1 MIGYG
6 RGTAEL
12 ERDMGD
18 PVLLR
23 RFAAW
28 LQPGPSAEDGER
40 SVFFK
45 DGVIVLDT
53 NVLLSLY
60 EYTETSRQEV
70 LSALE
75 QTAGRLWMPYQVG
88 LEFVRGR
95 RSTLESRKRALA
107 DAASEVNKK
116 LMAARKAI
124 VEAKN
129 VVCAQLDK
137 YARAQEE
144 IAALDSLVAD
154 SDVDA
159 HLDVYRHEFKR
170 HLDMLKADHGLA
182 LNSADAEDPILPR
195 IAKLYGEGVGEQ
207 PDDDVLRRR
216 LEEATGFRFPNK
228 IPPGFADSGK
238 DTPLKSAGDF
248 LLWAELIEHVR
259 QLPPDGRR
267 VLFVSNDT
275 KEDWYEQGSGSS
287 SSRPWPSLVDE
298 LRRRAQADLRIETP
312 PHFFGGI
319 REFLDAELA
328 ADTYAEIERVSEA
341 FEVKVPDTRLV
352 VTQETAPHLDPP
364 EGLAHAA
371 YRSAGLTSSTVRSAA
386 EAASPPWRLFQWW
399 LIGVTAQLGRR
410 AAGEAEPAVSIAAA
424 SRSSGP
430 PSGDWVPGTALSPDE
445 WLHRDSSW
453 IAPWFMDLLASAPQ
467 TDRALLRRLAAQQ
480 AESNRRSGI

>member
-1 MIGYG
+1 MAEPEGYM
-6 RGTAEL
+6 AE
-12 ERDMGD
+12 

-28 LQPGPSAEDGER
+28 LQPGPSAEDAER

-60 EYTETSRQEV
+60 EYTETSREEV
-70 LSALE
+70 LAALE

-107 DAASEVNKK
+107 SATTEVNKK

-124 VEAKN
+124 VEAKD

-137 YARAQEE
+137 YARAQQE
-144 IAALDSLVAD
+144 IAGLDALVAD
-154 SDVDA
+154 ADVDA

-182 LNSADAEDPILPR
+182 LNSSDAEDPILPR

-207 PDDDVLRRR
+207 PDDDVLRKR
-216 LEEATGFRFPNK
+216 LEEATAFRFPNK
-228 IPPGFADSGK
+228 IPPGFSDSGK

-248 LLWAELIEHVR
+248 LLWEELIEHVR
-259 QLPPDGRR
+259 QLPPSGRY

-275 KEDWYEQGSGSS
+275 KEDWYEQRSGTS

-341 FEVKVPDTRLV
+341 FEVKVPDTPLV
-352 VTQETAPHLDPP
+352 ITEETAPHLDPP
-364 EGLAHAA
+364 EGLALDALNA
-371 YRSAGLTSSTVRSAA
+371 VGLVSSTLRDSVKSALSA
-386 EAASPPWRLFQWW
+386 QRLFQWW

-410 AAGEAEPAVSIAAA
+410 AVGETEPSVSIAAA
-424 SRSSGP
+424 ARSNEP
-430 PSGDWVPGTALSPDE
+430 PSGDWVSGTVLSPGE

-453 IAPWFMDLLASAPQ
+453 IAPWFMDLLGSVPQ
-467 TDRALLRRLAAQQ
+467 ADRVVLRRLAAQQ
-480 AESNRRSGI
+480 AESNRRSNS

>member
-1 MIGYG
+1 
-6 RGTAEL
+6 
-12 ERDMGD
+12 MGD
-18 PVLLR
+18 PVLLQ

-28 LQPGPSAEDGER
+28 LQPGPSAQDPER
-40 SVFFK
+40 SAFFN
-45 DGVIVLDT
+45 DGIIVLDT

-60 EYTETSRQEV
+60 EYTETSREEV

-95 RSTLESRKRALA
+95 RSTLESRKRALT

-137 YARAQEE
+137 YAGAQTE
-144 IAALDSLVAD
+144 IAALEALAAES
-154 SDVDA
+154 SVDA
-159 HLDVYRHEFKR
+159 ALDVYRHEFKR

-207 PDDDVLRRR
+207 PDDNVLRRR
-216 LEEATGFRFPNK
+216 LEEATAFRFPNK
-228 IPPGFADSGK
+228 IPPGFSDSGK
-238 DTPLKSAGDF
+238 ETPLKSAGDF
-248 LLWAELIEHVR
+248 LLWEELIEHAR
-259 QLPPDGRR
+259 QLPASGRR

-275 KEDWYEQGSGSS
+275 KEDWYEQRSGSS

-298 LRRRAQADLRIETP
+298 LKRRARADLRIETP

-328 ADTYAEIERVSEA
+328 EDTYAEIARVSET
-341 FEVKVPDTRLV
+341 FEAVLPDALTA
-352 VTQETAPHLDPP
+352 VTEETAPRLDPP
-364 EGLAHAA
+364 AALMHAACDAAGLASPAA
-371 YRSAGLTSSTVRSAA
+371 RAAA
-386 EAASPPWRLFQWW
+386 ESASPPLRLFQWW
-399 LIGVTAQLGRR
+399 LIGATAQLGRR
-410 AAGEAEPAVSIAAA
+410 AAGETEPSVDIAAA
-424 SRSSGP
+424 ARGSQP
-430 PSGDWVPGTALSPDE
+430 PSREWIAGTALSPSE

-453 IAPWFMDLLASAPQ
+453 IAPWFMDLLESLPQ
-467 TDRALLRRLAAQQ
+467 ADRAVLRRLAAQQ
-480 AESNRRSGI
+480 AESNRRSGS

>member
-1 MIGYG
+1 MTEPAGN
-6 RGTAEL
+6 
-12 ERDMGD
+12 MGE
-18 PVLLR
+18 PVLLQ

-28 LQPGPSAEDGER
+28 LQPGPSAEDAER

-60 EYTETSRQEV
+60 EYTETSREEV

-95 RSTLESRKRALA
+95 RSTLESRKRALTS
-107 DAASEVNKK
+107 AATEVNKK

-124 VEAKN
+124 VEAKD

-137 YARAQEE
+137 YARAQQE
-144 IAALDSLVAD
+144 IAGLDALVAD
-154 SDVDA
+154 ADVDA
-159 HLDVYRHEFKR
+159 HLDVYRHEFKC

-182 LNSADAEDPILPR
+182 LNSSDAEDPILPR

-207 PDDDVLRRR
+207 PDDDVLRKR
-216 LEEATGFRFPNK
+216 LEEATAFRFPNK
-228 IPPGFADSGK
+228 IPPGFSDSDK

-248 LLWAELIEHVR
+248 LLWEELIEHVR
-259 QLPPDGRR
+259 QLPPSGRC

-275 KEDWYEQGSGSS
+275 KEDWYEQRSGAS

-319 REFLDAELA
+319 REFFDAKLA

-341 FEVKVPDTRLV
+341 FEVKVPDTPLV
-352 VTQETAPHLDPP
+352 ITEETAQLLDPP
-364 EGLAHAA
+364 EGLALDALN
-371 YRSAGLTSSTVRSAA
+371 SVGLASSTLRESVES
-386 EAASPPWRLFQWW
+386 ASPARRLFQWW

-410 AAGEAEPAVSIAAA
+410 AVGETEPSVAIAAA
-424 SRSSGP
+424 ARSSEP
-430 PSGDWVPGTALSPDE
+430 PSSGWVSGIALSPGE

-453 IAPWFMDLLASAPQ
+453 IAPWFMDLLGSVPP
-467 TDRALLRRLAAQQ
+467 TDRAVLRRLAAQQ
-480 AESNRRSGI
+480 AESNRRSSS

>member
-1 MIGYG
+1 MIDYG
-6 RGTAEL
+6 RGMAEP
-12 ERDMGD
+12 EGDMGE
-18 PVLLR
+18 PVLLQ
-23 RFAAW
+23 RFSAW
-28 LQPGPSAEDGER
+28 LQPGPSAADAER
-40 SVFFK
+40 SAFFS

-60 EYTETSRQEV
+60 EYTETSREEV

-75 QTAGRLWMPYQVG
+75 QTVGRLWMPYQVG

-107 DAASEVNKK
+107 SAATEVNKK

-124 VEAKN
+124 VEAKD

-137 YARAQEE
+137 YARAQQE
-144 IAALDSLVAD
+144 IAGLDTLVAD
-154 SDVDA
+154 GDVDA

-195 IAKLYGEGVGEQ
+195 IAKLYGDGVGEQ
-207 PDDDVLRRR
+207 PDDDLLRRR
-216 LEEATGFRFPNK
+216 LEEATAFRFPNK
-228 IPPGFADSGK
+228 IPPGFSDADK

-248 LLWAELIEHVR
+248 LLWEEMIEHVC
-259 QLPPDGRR
+259 QLPANGRR

-275 KEDWYEQGSGSS
+275 KEDWYEQRSGSS

-341 FEVKVPDTRLV
+341 FDAKVPTTPLLV
-352 VTQETAPHLDPP
+352 TEETATHLDPP
-364 EGLAHAA
+364 GELALAAFNSVGLV
-371 YRSAGLTSSTVRSAA
+371 SSTVRAA
-386 EAASPPWRLFQWW
+386 LESESPSQRLFQWW

-410 AAGEAEPAVSIAAA
+410 AAGEAEPSVGIATAM
-424 SRSSGP
+424 RSSEP
-430 PSGDWVPGTALSPDE
+430 PSQDWVPGTALSPAE

-453 IAPWFMDLLASAPQ
+453 IAPWFIDLLDSIPQ
-467 TDRALLRRLAAQQ
+467 GDRAVLRRLAAQQ
-480 AESNRRSGI
+480 AESNRRSGK

>member
-1 MIGYG
+1 M
-6 RGTAEL
+6 AEP
-12 ERDMGD
+12 EGDMGND
-18 PVLLR
+18 PVLLQ

-28 LQPGPSAEDGER
+28 LQPGPSAQDAER
-40 SVFFK
+40 SAFFT

-60 EYTETSRQEV
+60 EYTQTSREEV

-95 RSTLESRKRALA
+95 RSTLESRKRALT

-129 VVCAQLDK
+129 LVCAQLDK
-137 YARAQEE
+137 YARAPEE
-144 IAALDSLVAD
+144 IAGLDALVAD
-154 SDVDA
+154 AGVDE
-159 HLDVYRHEFKR
+159 HLDRYRQEFKR
-170 HLDMLKADHGLA
+170 HLDMLKSDHGLA
-182 LNSADAEDPILPR
+182 LGSADAQDPVLAR
-195 IAKLYGEGVGEQ
+195 VAELYGAAIGAQ
-207 PDDDVLRRR
+207 PDDGVLRRR
-216 LEEATGFRFPNK
+216 LEEATAFRFPNK
-228 IPPGFADSGK
+228 IPPGFSDSDK

-248 LLWAELIEHVR
+248 LLWEELIEHLR
-259 QLPPDGRR
+259 HLPPADRR

-275 KEDWYEQGSGSS
+275 KEDWYEQRSGSG

-328 ADTYAEIERVSEA
+328 EDTYAEIERVSEA
-341 FEVKVPDTRLV
+341 FDVDVPGTRLV
-352 VTQETAPHLDPP
+352 ITEETALHLDPP
-364 EGLAHAA
+364 EGLALAA
-371 YRSAGLTSSTVRSAA
+371 FQSVGLASSALRAAA
-386 EAASPPWRLFQWW
+386 ESASPSQRMFQWW

-410 AAGEAEPAVSIAAA
+410 AAGDAEPSVAIAAA
-424 SRSSGP
+424 TRSSRP
-430 PSGDWVPGTALSPDE
+430 PSQSWIPGTALSPGE

-453 IAPWFMDLLASAPQ
+453 IAPWFMDLLEATPQ
-467 TDRALLRRLAAQQ
+467 MDRTVLRGLAAQQ
-480 AESNRRSGI
+480 AEDNRRSGT

>member
-1 MIGYG
+1 M
-6 RGTAEL
+6 AEP
-12 ERDMGD
+12 EGNMDD
-18 PVLLR
+18 PVLLQ

-28 LQPGPSAEDGER
+28 LQPGPSAEDAER
-40 SVFFK
+40 SAFFN

-60 EYTETSRQEV
+60 EYTETSRKEV

-124 VEAKN
+124 VEAKK
-129 VVCAQLDK
+129 VVCTQLDK
-137 YARAQEE
+137 YARAQQE
-144 IAALDSLVAD
+144 IAALDALVAD
-154 SDVDA
+154 SGVDT

-182 LNSADAEDPILPR
+182 LNSADAEDPILRR
-195 IAKLYGEGVGEQ
+195 IAKLYGKSIGEQ
-207 PDDDVLRRR
+207 PDDDILRKR
-216 LEEATGFRFPNK
+216 LEEATAFRFPNK
-228 IPPGFADSGK
+228 IPPGFSDSDK

-248 LLWAELIEHVR
+248 LLWEELIAHVR
-259 QLPPDGRR
+259 QLPPSGRR

-312 PHFFGGI
+312 PYFFGGV

-341 FEVKVPDTRLV
+341 FEAKVPDTPLV
-352 VTQETAPHLDPP
+352 VTEETASHLDPP
-364 EGLAHAA
+364 EGLALDSFNSVGLVSSAVRAA
-371 YRSAGLTSSTVRSAA
+371 VES
-386 EAASPPWRLFQWW
+386 ASPSQRLFQWW

-410 AAGEAEPAVSIAAA
+410 DAGEAEPSVSVAAA
-424 SRSSGP
+424 TRSSKP
-430 PSGDWVPGTALSPDE
+430 LSRDWVPGTALSPGE

-453 IAPWFMDLLASAPQ
+453 IAPWFIDLLDSIPQ
-467 TDRALLRRLAAQQ
+467 ADRTILRRLAAQQ
-480 AESNRRSGI
+480 AESNRRSGS